1 MLLVGLTG
9 GIGSGKS
16 TVAEMLVDR
25 GAVLIDADQVARDVV
40 EPGTPGYDEIVE
52 RFGREV
58 VADDGTLDR
67 SRIADIVFHDED
79 ARQALNDIT
88 HPKVGEEMMR
98 RVSEV
103 PDDAVVVMD
112 VPLLAEGD
120 PERARGYEAVL
131 VVEAPREVR
140 LHRLE
145 ERGMDRGD
153 AEARME
159 RQASDAERRAVATH
173 VLDNGGTLDQL
184 EAQVDAVWADLTR
197 RLATKAAD

>member
-25 GAVLIDADQVARDVV
+25 GAVLVDADQVAREVV
-40 EPGTPGYDEIVE
+40 EPGTAGYDEIVE
-52 RFGREV
+52 RFGHEV
-58 VADDGTLDR
+58 VAGDGTLDR
-67 SRIADIVFHDED
+67 GRMADIVFHDED
-79 ARQALNDIT
+79 ARRALNDIT

-98 RVSEV
+98 RVSEA

-120 PERARGYEAVL
+120 PERARGYAAVV

-159 RQASDAERRAVATH
+159 RQASDAERRALATH
-173 VLDNGGTLDQL
+173 VVDNGGTLEQL
-184 EAQVDAVWADLTR
+184 EDQVEAVWTDLTR
-197 RLATKAAD
+197 RIEAKGAD